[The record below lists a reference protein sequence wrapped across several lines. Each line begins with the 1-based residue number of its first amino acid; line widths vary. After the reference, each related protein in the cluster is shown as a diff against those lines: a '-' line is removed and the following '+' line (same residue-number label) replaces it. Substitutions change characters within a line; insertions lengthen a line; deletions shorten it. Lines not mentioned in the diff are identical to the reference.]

1 MAPRKITK
9 TTGESSGQGSDIISD
24 TSPRSINTVK
34 TWTQVSNVLQRE
46 MINCLDDSSGNEKED
61 ISIKYK
67 VVTQSEIHKI
77 AARPRL
83 LPYCDMIK
91 WALDHVDIPTRT
103 IFNEQ
108 KVAVGIFRPEHIR
121 EMYKLSPTLRFTHN
135 TIFLEVFKNKECEK
149 YGKILSD
156 LIKDWYFHPAKFRA
170 DSNGIYSISALEPQF
185 MYVEMMVY
193 RLYGKE
199 DTTHF
204 FLPWVSLIHIVDEGF
219 TFDWA
224 KFLSD
229 SLASRIKKYLEQKA
243 SGRASS
249 FFMSTYIMDAV

>member
-1 MAPRKITK
+1 MAPRKTPK

-34 TWTQVSNVLQRE
+34 TWTQVSDVLQRE
-46 MINCLDDSSGNEKED
+46 LINCSDDSSGNEKED

-108 KVAVGIFRPEHIR
+108 KVAVGTFRPEHIW
-121 EMYKLSPTLRFTHN
+121 EMYKLSPTPRFTHN
-135 TIFLEVFKNKECEK
+135 
-149 YGKILSD
+149 
-156 LIKDWYFHPAKFRA
+156 A
-170 DSNGIYSISALEPQF
+170 
-185 MYVEMMVY
+185 
-193 RLYGKE
+193 
-199 DTTHF
+199 
-204 FLPWVSLIHIVDEGF
+204 
-219 TFDWA
+219 
-224 KFLSD
+224 
-229 SLASRIKKYLEQKA
+229 
-243 SGRASS
+243 
-249 FFMSTYIMDAV
+249 